1 MTRPFDAPNAGTPAA
16 VQALAVQTPACFRS
30 RDAWVLYLREVWR
43 SVLDDAPARKR
54 MERGQVPDYCA
65 DCVVSHQVA
74 MQIAGRCKPPE
85 GAETPRVR
93 ARAGVQA

>member
-1 MTRPFDAPNAGTPAA
+1 MTRPFDAQNAALPAA
-16 VQALAVQTPACFRS
+16 VTALAEQTPACFRR
-30 RDAWVLYLREVWR
+30 RDDWVLYLREVWR
-43 SVLDDAPARKR
+43 SALDDGPARR
-54 MERGQVPDYCA
+54 RIERGQLPDYCA
-65 DCVVSHQVA
+65 DCALSHQVA